1 MGGYLAAR
9 RKAIAPA
16 VAQFAAA
23 AVLWAFTGEINAPE
37 ISLGVSALVMSLI
50 VERTPNA
57 PEG

>member
-1 MGGYLAAR
+1 MAAR
-9 RKAIAPA
+9 RKTIAPA